1 MTKYDTNG
9 DGCLT
14 MEEFKPLACSVW
26 DDMFCW

>member
-14 MEEFKPLACSVW
+14 MEEFEPLADCVW
-26 DDMFCW
+26 DDAMC